1 MEGVLTGALGAVLGV
16 LVGGIAAAL
25 FNRADFKLPPP
36 PTSNTP
42 LLFHVL
48 QVPALTLGASLLV
61 IVTLALASITPAMR
75 AARLRIVESLAHI

>member
-1 MEGVLTGALGAVLGV
+1 
-16 LVGGIAAAL
+16 
-25 FNRADFKLPPP
+25 
-36 PTSNTP
+36 
-42 LLFHVL
+42 VL